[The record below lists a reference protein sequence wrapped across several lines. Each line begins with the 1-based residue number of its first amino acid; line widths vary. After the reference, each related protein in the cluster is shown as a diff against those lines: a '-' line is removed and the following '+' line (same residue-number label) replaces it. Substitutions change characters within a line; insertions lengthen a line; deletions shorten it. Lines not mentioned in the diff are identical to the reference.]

1 MDYIL
6 VGIATLLLAFEFA
19 CSKKYQI
26 NEGTDITAGLK
37 FNALSGLLTVI
48 VFFALSGFRFE
59 FSPFSLLMAFAII
72 GLEVPFSIA
81 SFVASCK
88 SVL

>member
-26 NEGTDITAGLK
+26 NEGTDISSGLK
-37 FNALSGLLTVI
+37 FNALSGLLTVL
-48 VFFALSGFRFE
+48 VFFCLSGKELAEGFTVTLPKRSAVLWFYKK
-59 FSPFSLLMAFAII
+59 LL
-72 GLEVPFSIA
+72 
-81 SFVASCK
+81 
-88 SVL
+88 